1 MKSIQSVRGFRD
13 LLPPNTATWRWLEQV
28 VTDTLITYG
37 YQEIRLP
44 LLERTE
50 LFARSVGEHTDIVE
64 KEMYTFP
71 DRDGDQL
78 SLRPE
83 GTAGCVRAGI
93 QNGLLHNQRQRLWYH
108 GPMFR
113 HERPQR
119 GRYRQ
124 FHQIG
129 AETFGFPGPDIDAE
143 LLILTQRIW
152 QRLGLKGLRLEINS
166 LGTVASRAAYRD
178 VLVEYF
184 SAHRERL
191 DEDSQR
197 RLGTNPLRILDSKNP
212 QMAEVVAAAPQL
224 TEHLDSESVDH
235 FDELKAL
242 LERVGIEYAV
252 NPRLVRG
259 LDYYTRTAF
268 EWLTDQLGAQAAVC
282 AGGRYDGLV
291 EVIGGRATPA
301 VGWAMGLERVAE
313 LIELGAHEAPAL
325 APQVYAV
332 AVGEGTAQ
340 PMLRLAETLRDQLPE
355 LRLVQHCGGGGFKAQ
370 LKAADRSGAAYALI
384 MGEQE
389 LERDEVALKPLR
401 EGGGEQRSVA
411 TAALV
416 DALRE
421 TIE

>member
-1 MKSIQSVRGFRD
+1 MKSIQSVRGMRD
-13 LLPPNTATWRWLEQV
+13 LLPPSTATWRWLEHV
-28 VTDTLITYG
+28 VTDTLIAYG
-37 YQEIRLP
+37 YNEIRLP

-64 KEMYTFP
+64 KEMYTFA

-129 AETFGFPGPDIDAE
+129 AETYGFAGPDIDAE

-212 QMAEVVAAAPQL
+212 EMADLVAAAPQL
-224 TEHLDSESVDH
+224 TEHLDPESVDH
-235 FDELKAL
+235 FDELKGL
-242 LERVGIEYAV
+242 LEQVGLEYAV

-313 LIELGAHEAPAL
+313 LIELGAGEAPSL
-325 APQVYAV
+325 APHVYAV

-340 PMLRLAETLRDQLPE
+340 PMLRLAESLRDQLPA

-370 LKAADRSGAAYALI
+370 LKAADRSGAPFALI

-389 LERDEVALKPLR
+389 LERGEVALKPLR
-401 EGGGEQRSVA
+401 GGEQRNVA
-411 TAALV
+411 TTALV

-421 TIE
+421 AIE